1 MDPTADGSGEIGQPV
16 AGRQGTAGGA
26 DVARG
31 ADVGSSSAR
40 DAFMRLLHSVRV
52 SESDDDLDRVLASCP
67 SAVGR
72 MELNG
77 ILAKVEVRCRYAGC
91 FPFCRSMAERVEG
104 HVPES
109 VWRVR

>member
-91 FPFCRSMAERVEG
+91 FPFCRSMAERV
-104 HVPES
+104 
-109 VWRVR
+109 